1 MNPSLV
7 STPKNNL
14 PRSTFDM
21 SHDRKYTT
29 QIGRLTPCFQ
39 MEVVPG
45 DKISID
51 PALVVKFAPMVFPI
65 QHELTAH
72 IHFFYVPYMQLWDN
86 WPDFINYLEAPDDVV
101 EPTHPYITLGNSSP
115 QRSTLYDYLGIP
127 TDTDALANGTKEVNP
142 WWPSAYQKIYND
154 YYRDENLVTPVSYKL
169 QDGDNSGNESALF
182 KLRQRAYG
190 PGYFS
195 SCLPFVQK
203 GPQATVPLG
212 STADVMRYANTVNG
226 VQAFYTGSDNVIN
239 QQNLGS
245 WNTDA
250 SGFISESGNSTMSL
264 DPNGSLYA
272 DLTNATASSINDL
285 RRAFALQ
292 HYLENNARAGNRHNE
307 WLKAR
312 FGVISDDLTLSR
324 PEFLGGVSIPIQI
337 SEVVQNIPAQ
347 VGTQSPAGTFVGHGV
362 GVGQGNTI
370 GAYCKYFGVIM
381 GIMSVRPLQSY
392 YQGIHKSWRRLEVF
406 DYYIPEFE
414 GIGEEEVYLSELYS
428 RPADNWDDIFGYL
441 PRFES
446 YKNLP
451 SSIHGDYRVGMD
463 FAHLARKFGSTPA
476 LNQDFIE
483 VDSTEF
489 NRIFAVQQTGGGT
502 NPGSPVDNLW
512 CHQLNIVK
520 ANRQMS
526 IFSLPKVL

>member
-7 STPKNNL
+7 SVPRQDL
-14 PRSTFDM
+14 PESTFDLT
-21 SHDRKYTT
+21 HDRKYTT
-29 QIGRLTPCFQ
+29 QFGRLTPCFQ

-45 DKISID
+45 DRVSID

-65 QHELTAH
+65 QHEVTAH

-86 WPDFINYLEAPDDVV
+86 WPDFINYLEAPDDTV
-101 EPTHPYITLGNSSP
+101 EPSHPYITLGNSSP

-127 TDTDALANGTKEVNP
+127 TDGDALSGGTKDVNP
-142 WWPSAYQKIYND
+142 WWPAAYQKIYND
-154 YYRDENLVTPVSYKL
+154 YYRDENLVNPVTFKL
-169 QDGDNSGNESALF
+169 QDGDNSGNEASLF
-182 KLRQRAYG
+182 KLRQRAWG
-190 PGYFS
+190 PGYFT

-212 STADVMRYANTVNG
+212 TTADVMKYANSVNAPTVYLTGTQTAVVSQNLQTDAGGAMEEAGGNNTVN
-226 VQAFYTGSDNVIN
+226 
-239 QQNLGS
+239 
-245 WNTDA
+245 
-250 SGFISESGNSTMSL
+250 L

-307 WLKAR
+307 WLRAR

-324 PEFLGGVSIPIQI
+324 PEFLGGVSIPIQV

-362 GVGQGNTI
+362 GVGQGNTV

-381 GIMSVRPLQSY
+381 GIMSVRPLQAYS
-392 YQGIHKSWRRLEVF
+392 QGIHKSWRRMDVF

-414 GIGEEEVYLSELYS
+414 GVGEQEVYQSEIYS
-428 RPADNWDDIFGYL
+428 RPAAGWDTVFGYL
-441 PRFES
+441 PRFED
-446 YKNLP
+446 YKNIP
-451 SSIHGDYRVGMD
+451 STIHGDYRVGMD
-463 FAHLARKFGSTPA
+463 FAHLARNFGSTPV

-483 VDSTEF
+483 VDPTEF
-489 NRIFAVQQTGGGT
+489 NRIFAFQQPSGGT
-502 NPGSPVDNLW
+502 SPGSPVDQLW
-512 CHQLNIVK
+512 CHQLNMVK
-520 ANRQMS
+520 ATRQMS